1 MNPVGPS
8 KCLWSWVDL
17 LIPLLSS
24 FSVPSSSHY
33 IELLPFLLSVSWNF
47 VTRVFVP
54 KQLSCVK
61 FFKLVSHVSICSV
74 AVRSLYSEMQLFPS
88 LTGMWSRSNCHREM
102 ERVSISISSLAG
114 LHCLHASPHIQET
127 VGSSS
132 SPCLLATVTSI
143 RLHLK
148 SWDPCRLC
156 TPSVHGF
163 VTPMPST
170 GQAAVSVSAEACDD
184 LTIQDAWDLDE
195 VRRPQPDPPPSWD
208 WHWRRGS
215 QGRKTHNLTAAWSR
229 CHSSIYFQR
238 SKSVQTRGFF
248 FFSFFLRTLLG
259 SSEHFHVLGPSS

>member
-1 MNPVGPS
+1 
-8 KCLWSWVDL
+8 
-17 LIPLLSS
+17 
-24 FSVPSSSHY
+24 
-33 IELLPFLLSVSWNF
+33 
-47 VTRVFVP
+47 
-54 KQLSCVK
+54 
-61 FFKLVSHVSICSV
+61 
-74 AVRSLYSEMQLFPS
+74 MQLFPS

-102 ERVSISISSLAG
+102 ERVSISVSSLAG
-114 LHCLHASPHIQET
+114 LHCLRASPHIQET
-127 VGSSS
+127 VGLSS

-215 QGRKTHNLTAAWSR
+215 QGRKTHTLTAAWSR

-248 FFSFFLRTLLG
+248 LFSFFLRTLLG
-259 SSEHFHVLGPSS
+259 SSEYFHVLGHLPRTGLAPHLSKCTEVSLFPVQLRKQTSIILLNLLKKLVAKAILKTPPLFSGLRAKPPSPSSFSVAPRETSIL